1 MSLNFLNA
9 RKDVEGRLADQIQS
23 LQEELKSLRRQ
34 AGKRGAESYSD
45 ARDSAADLV
54 EEIRDTLAPTMAQMR
69 RQARY
74 AGESV
79 KSHPAASV
87 AVGLIVLG
95 LAAALFAGRS
105 SSR

>member
-9 RKDVEGRLADQIQS
+9 RKDVESRLADQIHS

-34 AGKRGAESYSD
+34 AGRRGAQSYSD

-54 EEIRDTLAPTMAQMR
+54 EDIRDTLAPTMAQMR
-69 RQARY
+69 RQARH
-74 AGESV
+74 AGENV
-79 KSHPAASV
+79 RSHPAASV

>member
-9 RKDVEGRLADQIQS
+9 RKDVESRLADQIHS

-34 AGKRGAESYSD
+34 AGKRGAQSYTD
-45 ARDSAADLV
+45 ARESAADLV
-54 EEIRDTLAPTMAQMR
+54 EDIRDSLAPTMAQVR
-69 RQARY
+69 RQARH

-79 KSHPAASV
+79 KTHPAASV